1 METGRVSKRKSLE
14 EQMANT
20 LERTEAEADGG
31 FESEDARRAAEHDRT
46 VRERQ
51 KQALNLQRQSILSQ
65 HCSNPLRRAA
75 LDDALAQIEAQIH
88 AMG

>member
-1 METGRVSKRKSLE
+1 
-14 EQMANT
+14 MANI
-20 LERTEAEADGG
+20 LERTEADLGIG
-31 FESEDARRAAEHDRT
+31 FESEDARRVAEQHRT

-65 HCSNPLRRAA
+65 HCSNPMRRAA
-75 LDDALAQIEAQIH
+75 LESALAQIEEQLQ

>member
-1 METGRVSKRKSLE
+1 
-14 EQMANT
+14 MANT
-20 LERTEAEADGG
+20 LERTEADLGSG
-31 FESEDARRAAEHDRT
+31 FESEDARRAAEQHRT

-65 HCSNPLRRAA
+65 HCSNPMRRAA
-75 LDDALAQIEAQIH
+75 LESALAQIEAEIQ